1 MVKIRVTR
9 GVRAGF
15 AGASGLLAL
24 SGGVAACAAPGQ
36 GEDVG
41 ETDEALT
48 IQDPG
53 TGVLKLGWVYGS
65 PRGQTFVAHNST
77 DEYVRAREQ
86 MSVELSASYLWSQL
100 YPNRTMP
107 NDVDRLKKLSA
118 EVKVHYVKGGA
129 VYASTQV
136 ATKSWTGTS
145 AWSLLATT
153 GTFVV
158 SRRAQGMR
166 FEVEISDADE
176 PANKAVVGQAD
187 FMEVS
192 VIGGTLPTKT
202 LLFDNLGSAMRSRVL
217 EGGLPVRGADLDVA
231 YTDWRAA
238 TVVDSSSIDRQIGT
252 ATSYGRFGPVE
263 IPIFGELQYE
273 ITYGYAVDGAW
284 YAEAP
289 LTANAASRLLS
300 SRGRTAYEAK
310 LALPGDAQKLELFF
324 HVKTFLKV
332 DYSRAG
338 DVRWRKYQDG
348 ERILV
353 REKWDNENGVVFD
366 NYDFVTEQR

>member
-9 GVRAGF
+9 GVRAGL
-15 AGASGLLAL
+15 AGASGLFAL
-24 SGGVAACAAPGQ
+24 TGAVTACTAPAQ
-36 GEDVG
+36 GEDVA
-41 ETDEALT
+41 ETDDALT

-53 TGVLKLGWVYGS
+53 TGVFKLGWVYGS
-65 PRGQTFVAHNST
+65 PRGTSFVAQNST

-86 MSVELSASYLWSQL
+86 MSFELPASYLWSQL
-100 YPNRTMP
+100 YPNRAMP

-118 EVKVHYVKGGA
+118 EVRVHYVKGGA
-129 VYASTQV
+129 VYASTKV
-136 ATKSWTGTS
+136 ATKTWAGTS
-145 AWSLLATT
+145 SWSLLATT
-153 GTFVV
+153 GTFIV
-158 SRRAQGMR
+158 SRRAQGIR
-166 FEVEISDADE
+166 FEVAISDADE
-176 PANKAVVGQAD
+176 PASEAVVGQAD

-202 LLFDNLGSAMRSRVL
+202 LLFDNLGGAMRSRVL
-217 EGGLPVRGADLDVA
+217 EGGLPVRGAELDVA

-263 IPIFGELQYE
+263 IPIFGALQYE
-273 ITYGYAVDGAW
+273 ITYGYSVDGAW
-284 YAEAP
+284 HAEAP
-289 LTANAASRLLS
+289 LTANAASRLLA
-300 SRGRTAYEAK
+300 SRGRTAYETK
-310 LALPGDAQKLELFF
+310 LSLPGGAQKLEMYF
-324 HVKTFLKV
+324 HVKTFLEV
-332 DYSRAG
+332 DYSRAT
-338 DVRWRKYQDG
+338 DIRWRKYRDG